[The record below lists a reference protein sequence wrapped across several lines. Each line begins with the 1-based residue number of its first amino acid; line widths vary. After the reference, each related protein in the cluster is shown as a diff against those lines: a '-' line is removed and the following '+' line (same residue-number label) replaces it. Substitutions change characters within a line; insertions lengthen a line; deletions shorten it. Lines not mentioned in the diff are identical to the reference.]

1 MMLWRRQIQELF
13 VGFSKFHMNR
23 EKGRK
28 KKRIGRRGGKN
39 RERMEGWGMDEK
51 TQRDI
56 RYTELKKEGKM
67 PTEKLKV
74 GGNVTR
80 GQ

>member
-1 MMLWRRQIQELF
+1 
-13 VGFSKFHMNR
+13 MNR